1 MVFTPTIQSLNMEQ
15 SLPYKFQIPTTID
28 VNSEKTDDGEYWGLI
43 IAVAEY
49 ADDPSQNRPL
59 MLKESK
65 ELYDTLLEYDCWTK
79 DHIKMI
85 TAEDATS
92 LGIIKGF
99 QWLDDHEDENDISL
113 IYYTTHGY
121 PLGFDI
127 PPYDEEDGTDE
138 ALVSFWGFACD
149 TGFIWDDELN
159 VLLGNLE
166 SEGVCLIVDSCFAGG
181 FNDPPFTSHR
191 FTSQT
196 SKEALLSWNEDF
208 GQELQGQGRV
218 VVMASREDQ
227 VSYSGVFAPFV
238 VDAIRGFGDANNDGG
253 ISAEEIFAYAKPR
266 CHWQTPTIYDNY
278 PGDLNI
284 IPISSTKNEGIK
296 RSEESISKSYQT
308 KNKIS
313 SQSASV
319 CGNITSDDTHEP
331 IPQAGIYYFGIDD
344 TGEYYRNTT
353 QSDLNGFYQITI
365 PPGQFMIKEVNVPGY
380 YSASSEV
387 YEIKEDETICI
398 DLSLKPVPSG
408 NSTIKGYITNQ
419 KDNQPVEQATVFVRW
434 SNNQGDHYINATT
447 TDAEGYYALN
457 VASGRIEMNVEA
469 DGYEPFEVDR
479 FQINNYETKWIN
491 VSIYEL
497 PDENAKVCGFVTEKE
512 TGNPLSDFDI
522 QFDWQDGTGHIYD
535 NDTKTNEEGF
545 FEFRVAPGEIYI
557 KCWEYGYEYT
567 ILPRHD
573 AKEDATTWVNF
584 TIPKQKIHLDIA
596 KPLRAIYLGEERLR
610 PFVQTV
616 LIGSLTV
623 EIFPHNFWYNEV
635 IVDKIE
641 IYIDNSLMKTLQEQP
656 FEWTLPGNIHGS
668 HSLTAKAYL
677 EDTLVATD
685 QLNFLKI

>member
-1 MVFTPTIQSLNMEQ
+1 MVFAPTIQSLTLEK
-15 SLPYKFQIPTTID
+15 SSTSRFKIPETTD
-28 VNSEKTDDGEYWGLI
+28 VNSEKTDDVEYWGLI

-65 ELYDTLLEYDCWTK
+65 ELYDTLLEYDCWTE

-138 ALVSFWGFACD
+138 ALVSFWGFAYN

-159 VLLGNLE
+159 VLLGKLE

-181 FNDPPFTSHR
+181 FNDPPFNTYR
-191 FTSQT
+191 FPTHS
-196 SKEALLSWNEDF
+196 SKESLLDWNEDF
-208 GQELQGQGRV
+208 AEELQGQGRV

-238 VDAIRGFGDANNDGG
+238 IDAIRGFGDTNNDGG

-284 IPISSTKNEGIK
+284 IPISSTKNERINPC
-296 RSEESISKSYQT
+296 EESISESYQI
-308 KNKIS
+308 KSKIS
-313 SQSASV
+313 SQSATV
-319 CGNITSDDTHEP
+319 CGNITSEITNEP
-331 IPQAGIYYFGIDD
+331 IPQAEINYFGMSE
-344 TGEYYRNTT
+344 TGEYYRNITH
-353 QSDLNGFYQITI
+353 SDINGFYQITI
-365 PPGQFMIKEVNVPGY
+365 PPGQFMIREVNVPGY
-380 YSASSEV
+380 CSTSSEV
-387 YEIKEDETICI
+387 YEIKEDETIWI
-398 DLSLKPVPSG
+398 DLSLQPVPSG
-408 NSTIKGYITNQ
+408 NSTIKGFITDQ
-419 KDNQPVEQATVFVRW
+419 KNNQPVKQATVFVRW
-434 SNNQGDHYINATT
+434 SNDKGDHYINATT
-447 TDAEGYYALN
+447 TDAEGYYTLN
-457 VASGRIEMNVEA
+457 VASGRIEMNVKAE
-469 DGYEPFEVDR
+469 GYETFEVDR
-479 FQINNYETKWIN
+479 FQINDLETKWIN
-491 VSIYEL
+491 VSIYNL
-497 PDENAKVCGFVTEKE
+497 PEENAKVCGFITEKE
-512 TGNPLSDFDI
+512 TSTPLSNFDI
-522 QFDWQDGTGHIYD
+522 ELEWQDGIGHIYD
-535 NDTKTNEEGF
+535 NDTQTNEEGF
-545 FEFRVAPGEIYI
+545 FEFNVAPGEVYI
-557 KCWEYGYEYT
+557 ECWEYGYEYT

-573 AKEDATTWVNF
+573 AVEDTTTWVNF
-584 TIPKQKIHLDIA
+584 SIPQQEIHLDIA

-623 EIFPHNFWYNEV
+623 EIIPHNFWYDEV
-635 IVDKIE
+635 SVDKIE
-641 IYIDNSLMKTLQEQP
+641 IYVDDSLMKTIQEEP
-656 FEWTLPGNIHGS
+656 FEWDLSGDIHGS
-668 HSLTAKAYL
+668 HSLIAKAYI

-685 QLNFLKI
+685 QINFLKL